1 MSCIGRSGM
10 AIMLMFHGDSGG
22 GFKVKAEDRKAAI
35 LMYSKQL
42 FSEHGYHKTQISDI
56 IKLAKIARGTLY
68 QYFENKDD
76 IFITLLENYFK
87 SWKRIQ
93 FRHDSKIDYLNIT
106 PYNFLKHRIQTALQF
121 FADDYELCNIVLR
134 MGVGLHDSIEDVIR
148 RLERDIITIIKDE
161 IRFGKKTKAISENL
175 DTELAANLLVGAVM
189 RTALV
194 YFVQERESFKDTTVD
209 ELAQGVADMFA
220 PGFFKKG

>member
-1 MSCIGRSGM
+1 M
-10 AIMLMFHGDSGG
+10 
-22 GFKVKAEDRKAAI
+22 KAEDRKAAI

-76 IFITLLENYFK
+76 IFITLLENYFQN
-87 SWKRIQ
+87 WKTIQ
-93 FRHDSKIDYLNIT
+93 FKNDSEIDYETIT
-106 PYNFLKHRIQTALQF
+106 PYNFLKHRIRTALQF

-134 MGVGLHDSIEDVIR
+134 MGVGLHDSIEEVIR
-148 RLERDIITIIKDE
+148 RLERDILTIVKNE
-161 IRFGKKTKAISENL
+161 IQFGKKTKAIS
-175 DTELAANLLVGAVM
+175 DKIDAELAANLMVGAVM

-194 YFVQERESFKDTTVD
+194 YFVQERDAYKHLTVD
-209 ELAQGVADMFA
+209 DLAQGIADMLA
-220 PGFFKKG
+220 PGFFQKD